1 MKATLLHNTN
11 DDLFIANTARVSF
24 GRWNEVLDLSLN
36 QKGKPKDPALIEY
49 LAKHKHQ
56 SPFYHVRFTFSFLAS
71 NFNFNVIKDPS
82 ILMNASYKFVN
93 DNEVIIVRTSVYGWL
108 NLINNDVITDIH
120 DVSKIYQTLALNVPY
135 TMIAY
140 GLMDLGQ
147 NTEDYLDYSQNEVD
161 PLFIDASVRIEAPIP
176 IARQAFTHREFVS
189 NEVSR
194 RYVSDEPL
202 IYIPEAYRAKPEGSI
217 KQGSGDNLTGVEEHM
232 TSALYESTVN
242 SSKHNYTKTLSYG
255 LAPEQAR
262 FMLPQAMETQFIFTG
277 SLYAWAKLIV
287 NRTDSHAQ
295 LEIQDLAN
303 SIHKQL
309 YKTHGSIYMDGY
321 TKAISAWESEFS
333 KNKFKG

>member
-1 MKATLLHNTN
+1 MKATLLDNTN

-24 GRWNEVLDLSLN
+24 GKWNEVLDLSLN
-36 QKGKPKDPALIEY
+36 QKGKPKDPALIDY

-71 NFNFNVIKDPS
+71 NFDFTVIKDPS
-82 ILMNASYKFVN
+82 ILMGTVFKYTNN
-93 DNEVIIVRTSVYGWL
+93 NEVIIVRTSVYGWL
-108 NLINNDVITDIH
+108 NLINNNVISNIH
-120 DVSKIYQTLALNVPY
+120 DISKIYQTLALNVPY

-140 GLMDLGQ
+140 GLMDLNQ
-147 NTEDYLDYSQNEVD
+147 NTENCLDYSQNEID
-161 PLFIDASVRIEAPIP
+161 PMFIDASIRIEAPIP
-176 IARQAFTHREFVS
+176 IARQAYTHREFVS

-194 RYVSDEPL
+194 RYVSDEPS

-242 SSKHNYTKTLSYG
+242 SSKHNYIKALAFG

-277 SLYAWAKLIV
+277 SLYSWAKLVV

-295 LEIQDLAN
+295 LEIQELAN

-309 YKTHGSIYMDGY
+309 YQKHGSVYMDGY
-321 TKAISAWESEFS
+321 SSAISSWESDFNKS
-333 KNKFKG
+333 KFKG